1 MDLLG
6 ETQMKISKVITLTT
20 GSLALIGMAAVLP
33 AQAEMT
39 TERSNVSQN
48 QPGEAG
54 PGDVGDVYQNDARPE
69 DGNNSAPTPGAVTR
83 PAQPGTD
90 PMSGEVGD
98 VYQNDARPETG
109 NTPTVNERPN
119 APTTGSNLFNERDP
133 GAAQDMNE
141 QTGFPDSPQSD
152 SDADVG
158 DVYNSNMGPERSN
171 VMRLRM

>member
-1 MDLLG
+1 
-6 ETQMKISKVITLTT
+6 MKFNKLITLAA
-20 GSLALIGMAAVLP
+20 GSLALVGMAAVLP

-54 PGDVGDVYQNDARPE
+54 AGDVGDVYQNDARPE
-69 DGNNSAPTPGAVTR
+69 SGNNSAPAPGATNR
-83 PAQPGTD
+83 PVQPGTD

-98 VYQNDARPETG
+98 VYQNDARPESG
-109 NTPTVNERPN
+109 NTPTADERINPS
-119 APTTGSNLFNERDP
+119 TGGNVFNERNP
-133 GAAQDMNE
+133 GAAEDMNT

-152 SDADVG
+152 SEGDVG

-171 VMRLRM
+171 TTRLRM